1 MYNFSASEVTTL
13 WRYTN
18 LFIYLFIILAR
29 DVGQTD
35 TQTDV
40 RFDTRC
46 YFNVRSVA
54 DVSQLNLPHGTTS
67 EKWKNRKKT
76 KK

>member
-1 MYNFSASEVTTL
+1 MALYKSV
-13 WRYTN
+13 Y
-18 LFIYLFIILAR
+18 LFTYLFIILAR

-46 YFNVRSVA
+46 YFNVRSIA

-67 EKWKNRKKT
+67 EKWKNREKT